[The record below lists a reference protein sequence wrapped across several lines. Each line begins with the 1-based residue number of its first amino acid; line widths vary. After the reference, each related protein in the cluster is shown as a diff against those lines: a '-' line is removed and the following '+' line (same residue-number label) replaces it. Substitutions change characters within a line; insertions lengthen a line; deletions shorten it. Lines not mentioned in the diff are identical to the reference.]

1 MDWLCEKVFVPLGP
15 SASQWETGFL
25 NLAANE
31 LLARGIGTEKHS
43 PVKTIVEGFTILSIF
58 SMNILG
64 SLIFYL
70 QQWLQRFSWFLLFWL
85 HQ

>member
-1 MDWLCEKVFVPLGP
+1 MDWLRGKVFVPLGP

-43 PVKTIVEGFTILSIF
+43 PVKTIVEGFIILSV
-58 SMNILG
+58 
-64 SLIFYL
+64 
-70 QQWLQRFSWFLLFWL
+70 
-85 HQ
+85 